1 SSILKIYMAKL
12 AMVFG
17 VLIALVG
24 VTGYVETHFWHA
36 LIPVVLGLLLIV
48 LGFLADTDDSKRRM
62 LAMHIAVTIGLLGF
76 LGTIPGLI
84 AMGGYLS
91 GHAPAVVAG
100 VAVGH
105 KLAAEVQ
112 SVTSILCLI
121 FVLLCVRSF
130 IAARR
135 ARA

>member
-1 SSILKIYMAKL
+1 MAKL
-12 AMVFG
+12 TMVFG

-24 VTGYVETHFWHA
+24 VTGYIETRFWHA
-36 LIPVVLGLLLIV
+36 LIPVVLGFLLV
-48 LGFLADTDDSKRRM
+48 LLGLLANTDDGKRRM
-62 LAMHIAVTIGLLGF
+62 LAMHIAVTLGLLGF

-84 AMGGYLS
+84 AMFRFLTGTHQQTVNEQIQVGMLS
-91 GHAPAVVAG
+91 V
-100 VAVGH
+100 H

-112 SVTSILCLI
+112 SATSVLCLI

>member
-1 SSILKIYMAKL
+1 MAKL

-24 VTGYVETHFWHA
+24 VAGYIETHFWHA
-36 LIPVVLGLLLIV
+36 LIPVVLGVLLV
-48 LGFLADTDDSKRRM
+48 LLGLLANTDDPKRRM
-62 LAMHIAVTIGLLGF
+62 LSMHIAVTVGLLGF

-84 AMGGYLS
+84 AMVGFLTGTHQETASEHIEVGMLS
-91 GHAPAVVAG
+91 V
-100 VAVGH
+100 H

-112 SVTSILCLI
+112 SATSILCLI

>member
-1 SSILKIYMAKL
+1 
-12 AMVFG
+12 
-17 VLIALVG
+17 
-24 VTGYVETHFWHA
+24 
-36 LIPVVLGLLLIV
+36 
-48 LGFLADTDDSKRRM
+48 M
-62 LAMHIAVTIGLLGF
+62 LSV
-76 LGTIPGLI
+76 
-84 AMGGYLS
+84 
-91 GHAPAVVAG
+91 
-100 VAVGH
+100 H

>member
-1 SSILKIYMAKL
+1 MAKL

-24 VTGYVETHFWHA
+24 LAGYFETHFWHA
-36 LIPVVLGLLLIV
+36 FIPVVLGFLLV
-48 LGFLADTDDSKRRM
+48 LLGLLANTDDRKRRM
-62 LAMHIAVTIGLLGF
+62 LAMHIAVTLGLLGF

-84 AMGGYLS
+84 AMFGFLTGSHHETVDEQIHVGMLS
-91 GHAPAVVAG
+91 V
-100 VAVGH
+100 H

-112 SVTSILCLI
+112 SATSILCLI

-130 IAARR
+130 LAARR

>member
-1 SSILKIYMAKL
+1 MAKL
-12 AMVFG
+12 AMIFG

-24 VTGYVETHFWHA
+24 VYGYVETHFWHA
-36 LIPVVLGLLLIV
+36 FIPVVLGILLVV
-48 LGFLADTDDSKRRM
+48 LGAIANTEDQKRRM
-62 LAMHIAVTIGLLGF
+62 LAMHIAVTLGLLGF

-84 AMGGYLS
+84 AIGGYLS
-91 GHAPAVVAG
+91 GHHQDAVAG
-100 VAVGH
+100 IAVGH
-105 KLAAEVQ
+105 KMAAEVQ
-112 SVTSILCLI
+112 SATSILCLI

>member
-1 SSILKIYMAKL
+1 MAKL
-12 AMVFG
+12 TMVFG

-24 VTGYVETHFWHA
+24 VTGYIETRFWHA
-36 LIPVVLGLLLIV
+36 LITIV
-48 LGFLADTDDSKRRM
+48 LGVLLVLLELWANTDDGKRRM
-62 LAMHIAVTIGLLGF
+62 LAMHIAVTLGLLGF

-84 AMGGYLS
+84 AMFGFLTGTHQQTVNEQIQVGMLS
-91 GHAPAVVAG
+91 V
-100 VAVGH
+100 H

-112 SVTSILCLI
+112 SATSVLCLI